1 MCTTRYLRVF
11 QRFPHVCPETVL
23 FIIRKLR
30 NKAVSAGTKSHSER
44 ALWKA
49 LPRRTS
55 VAARRLYPDNATACP
70 AAQLLYLHG
79 SCLQT
84 DRWLRDG
91 YRLWRSGS
99 SPVPRLEE
107 LLGPIIA
114 AAVASIVIH
123 KRYIDD
129 GFLNESFRVPSQPD
143 AASLPCASL

>member
-11 QRFPHVCPETVL
+11 QRFAHVCPETVL

-70 AAQLLYLHG
+70 AAQLL
-79 SCLQT
+79 
-84 DRWLRDG
+84 
-91 YRLWRSGS
+91 
-99 SPVPRLEE
+99 EE
-107 LLGPIIA
+107 LLGPVIA

-129 GFLNESFRVPSQPD
+129 GFLNEFIPRPVPARRSIPALCQPMTTC
-143 AASLPCASL
+143 SGEY